1 MNAFPFVIRGLHSD
15 NDSEYINHQL
25 AKLLEKLRIEQT
37 NSRSRQTNDNTPAES
52 KNSLTVRK

>member
-37 NSRSRQTNDNTPAES
+37 NSRSRQTNDNTLAES

>member
-15 NDSEYINHQL
+15 NGSEYINHQL

-37 NSRSRQTNDNTPAES
+37 NSRSRQINNNALAES